1 VNWPAIAGNQMRY
14 KIFERH
20 TGLRV
25 SEFSLGTG
33 MFGTGWGYGTEREEA
48 CRIFDAYA
56 AASGNF
62 IDTADAYQ
70 FGQS

>member
-1 VNWPAIAGNQMRY
+1 
-14 KIFERH
+14 
-20 TGLRV
+20 
-25 SEFSLGTG
+25 
-33 MFGTGWGYGTEREEA
+33 MFGTGWGYGTDREEA

-56 AASGNF
+56 ATGGNF